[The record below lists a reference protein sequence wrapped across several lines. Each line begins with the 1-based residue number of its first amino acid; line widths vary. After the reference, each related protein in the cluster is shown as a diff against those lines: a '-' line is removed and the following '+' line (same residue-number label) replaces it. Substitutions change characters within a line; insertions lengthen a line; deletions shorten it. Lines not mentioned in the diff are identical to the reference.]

1 MSENRFVSGNVIVL
15 YCNFVKLEPKKQ
27 LPPHIIDRIAVCTRI
42 YERIMKSKPDKSA
55 TIINVAASNDVG
67 VLIKD
72 HLLKNGVEESMIV
85 VDNSYNNIGHLFSV
99 LMDEIKKR
107 PNPPVIYFVSSYQQK
122 EIFDKV
128 IAGYKGYRIQFEGAF
143 DKRPNE
149 NIEED
154 ARKEKLNKKFTNIK
168 EKGKNKMVDMLLN
181 YIFPENK
188 KRKSS

>member
-1 MSENRFVSGNVIVL
+1 MSENRFVSGNVVVL
-15 YCNFVKLEPKKQ
+15 YCNFVKLEPNKQ
-27 LPPHIIDRIAVCTRI
+27 LPPHIIDRIAVCTKI

-67 VLIKD
+67 VIIKD
-72 HLLKNGVEESMIV
+72 HLLKNGVEESMIF

-99 LMDEIKKR
+99 LMDEIKER

-188 KRKSS
+188 KQKSS